1 MWSAIIPAPGVGA
14 SIEVDEASEGG
25 PAAAV
30 PVIEG
35 PGEAGRGWANGSD
48 ISEVSITLAPV
59 DPRALLDADE
69 PPGVDIARPADWEA
83 LLLVGVLGSGEL
95 SISQL
100 FFKP

>member
-1 MWSAIIPAPGVGA
+1 MLKAIIPAPGVGA
-14 SIEVDEASEGG
+14 NIEVDEASEGG

-48 ISEVSITLAPV
+48 ISEVSIILAPV
-59 DPRALLDADE
+59 DSLALLDADE
-69 PPGVDIARPADWEA
+69 PPGVDIAPAAAREA

-95 SISQL
+95 SISI
-100 FFKP
+100 FFSNA